1 MQTKKFSI
9 KLSRLF
15 AMLLSIIVVIL
26 ISYNYYKSYSL
37 SYIMLD
43 KIQKEISYN
52 IVNMTTKT
60 LEISSNDV
68 EILSKLNGSS
78 SNILE
83 HQDILINLMLEQ
95 LISYSYINSIYIANN
110 QGDFIQIRRYP
121 QLVARV
127 IKKENNKFIDRWY
140 YKNDNLETID
150 IKTNYTTYNP
160 ISRVWYKIANQKD
173 TTFWSEPYIYA
184 TVKEVGITVSRVIF
198 DKNST
203 KTKVAGADITYQR
216 FNQFLKLQ
224 SQKIS
229 GDIILFDKKQNII
242 ASSFKSHQSITDT
255 IIKLDSNL
263 NSTIINK
270 AYKQYIKGDK
280 SGIVKGDN
288 GIKYLY
294 FFHSFP
300 KSSSQKWEILTLI
313 PEDIILGDIILT
325 IYKTIIISII
335 ILILF
340 IFIVAYLSKKIS
352 EPITLLSSQIRSIEH
367 LHLNLNIN
375 EDSKITE
382 IKEAQHSLKSLKV
395 ALLSFTKYIP
405 VDIVKILMELNQE
418 AKIGGE
424 EKNLAIMFTD
434 IENFTTISENMNPR
448 DVAIELSEYFDKITS
463 VIQRKNGTIDKYI
476 GDAVLAFW
484 GAPKDVNNPILLAV
498 ETLVEIHQE
507 INIFNK
513 KRQENNQEMFK
524 TRVSV
529 HYGKTLVGNI
539 GSQNRLNYTV
549 IGDSV
554 NTTARLETI
563 NKQYGTYNIISD
575 EVYEHI
581 KDMYE
586 IKYLDSILLKGKTKP
601 TKFYTIVL

>member
-1 MQTKKFSI
+1 
-9 KLSRLF
+9 
-15 AMLLSIIVVIL
+15 
-26 ISYNYYKSYSL
+26 
-37 SYIMLD
+37 MLD

-78 SNILE
+78 NNILE
-83 HQDILINLMLEQ
+83 YQDILIDLMLEQ
-95 LISYSYINSIYIANN
+95 LKSYSYINSIYIANN

-121 QLVARV
+121 QVVARV
-127 IKKENNKFIDRWY
+127 IKKEDNKFVDRWY

-160 ISRVWYKIANQKD
+160 ISRVWYKIANKKD

-184 TVKEVGITVSRVIF
+184 TVKELGITVSRAIF

-216 FNQFLKLQ
+216 FNKFLEQQ
-224 SQKIS
+224 SKKIG
-229 GDIILFDKKQNII
+229 GDIIVFDKNQNII

-255 IIKLDSNL
+255 IVKLDSDS
-263 NSTIINK
+263 NSIIINK
-270 AYKQYIKGDK
+270 SYQQYIKGNK
-280 SGIVKGDN
+280 SGIVKDDN

-294 FFHSFP
+294 FFHAFP
-300 KSSSQKWEILTLI
+300 KTSSQKWEVLTLI
-313 PEDIILGDIILT
+313 PQDMILGDIILT
-325 IYKTIIISII
+325 LYKTITISILT
-335 ILILF
+335 LILF
-340 IFIVAYLSKKIS
+340 IFIIVYLSKKIS
-352 EPITLLSSQIRSIEH
+352 KPITLLSSQIRSIEH

-382 IKEAQHSLKSLKV
+382 IREAQHSLKSLKI
-395 ALLSFTKYIP
+395 ALLSFIKYIP
-405 VDIVKILMELNQE
+405 IDIVKILMELNQE

-424 EKNLAIMFTD
+424 ERYLAIMFTD
-434 IENFTTISENMNPR
+434 IENFTTISENMNPS

-463 VIQRKNGTIDKYI
+463 VIQRKNGTVDKYI

-484 GAPKDVNNPILLAV
+484 GAPKDVDNPILLAV

-507 INIFNK
+507 INLFNK
-513 KRQENNQEMFK
+513 KRQKNNQEMFK
-524 TRVSV
+524 TRISV

-554 NTTARLETI
+554 NTTARLEAI

-581 KDMYE
+581 KDIYK

-601 TKFYTIVL
+601 TKFYTIIL

>member
-601 TKFYTIVL
+601 TKFYTILL

>member
-1 MQTKKFSI
+1 LQTKKFSI

>member
-1 MQTKKFSI
+1 
-9 KLSRLF
+9 
-15 AMLLSIIVVIL
+15 MLLSIIVVIL

-601 TKFYTIVL
+601 TKFYTILL